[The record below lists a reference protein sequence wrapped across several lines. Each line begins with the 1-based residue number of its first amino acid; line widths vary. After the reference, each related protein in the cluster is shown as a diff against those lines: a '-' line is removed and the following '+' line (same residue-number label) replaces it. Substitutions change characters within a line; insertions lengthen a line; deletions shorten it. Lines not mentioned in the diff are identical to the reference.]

1 MENSPLDLSKP
12 ETPNPKPVTK
22 LRNVRPRMP
31 PRPSPDTCVDTIFI
45 RRTGPC
51 GVQAADRSE
60 QRRMGHRIR
69 MTRRKPTQRPTGS
82 STARQPAGCLARSCH
97 ARDASNAPVRAAG
110 TNAGRSSE
118 RRPARRATS
127 RRGAHFTPG
136 RGEGP
141 RNRAGWRTGENGN
154 GDRRLGRRDNGGDGG
169 DGGDSVAM
177 RVVRVG
183 RRHQRHPPPV
193 GRPRTGAGMAARY
206 RLTGRPLRS
215 PASSRS
221 DRRPDARRRK

>member
-22 LRNVRPRMP
+22 LRSVRPRMP
-31 PRPSPDTCVDTIFI
+31 PRPSPGTCVDTIFI

-82 STARQPAGCLARSCH
+82 STARRPAGCLARSCH
-97 ARDASNAPVRAAG
+97 AGDASNAPVRAAG
-110 TNAGRSSE
+110 TRAGRSSE
-118 RRPARRATS
+118 RRLPGARHRGVARILPRARRRAAESGGT
-127 RRGAHFTPG
+127 GD
-136 RGEGP
+136 GES
-141 RNRAGWRTGENGN
+141 GN
-154 GDRRLGRRDNGGDGG
+154 GDRRLGLRDNGGDGG

-193 GRPRTGAGMAARY
+193 GRPRTGAGMATRD
-206 RLTGRPLRS
+206 RFISRSLRT
-215 PASSRS
+215 PASSRL

>member
-22 LRNVRPRMP
+22 LRSVRPRMP
-31 PRPSPDTCVDTIFI
+31 PRPSPGHV
-45 RRTGPC
+45 RRHDIHQTNRTLRRASGRPV
-51 GVQAADRSE
+51 GTTQDGTSDSDDAPETDAAAD
-60 QRRMGHRIR
+60 GFVN
-69 MTRRKPTQRPTGS
+69 GS
-82 STARQPAGCLARSCH
+82 SAGRLARSCH
-97 ARDASNAPVRAAG
+97 AGDASNAPVRAAG
-110 TNAGRSSE
+110 TRAGRSSE
-118 RRPARRATS
+118 RRLPGARHRGVARILPRARRRAAESGGT
-127 RRGAHFTPG
+127 GD
-136 RGEGP
+136 GES
-141 RNRAGWRTGENGN
+141 GN

-193 GRPRTGAGMAARY
+193 GRPRTGAGMATRD
-206 RLTGRPLRS
+206 RFISRSLRT

>member
-12 ETPNPKPVTK
+12 ETPNP
-22 LRNVRPRMP
+22 LRSCKACARECR
-31 PRPSPDTCVDTIFI
+31 RARHRARASIRYSSDEPD
-45 RRTGPC
+45 P
-51 GVQAADRSE
+51 AACKRAGRSE

-82 STARQPAGCLARSCH
+82 SGACRPAASRGRVMRGTLRTPRCGRRARAPAVHRNGGCP
-97 ARDASNAPVRAAG
+97 ARDIAAWRA
-110 TNAGRSSE
+110 
-118 RRPARRATS
+118 
-127 RRGAHFTPG
+127 FYPG
-136 RGEGP
+136 RGERP
-141 RNRAGWRTGENGN
+141 RNRAERRTGENGN

-206 RLTGRPLRS
+206 RLTGRSLRTL
-215 PASSRS
+215 ASSRS
-221 DRRPDARRRK
+221 DRRPDARHRK